1 MVAKRFTSAVN
12 AFPTSSSWERIAGLH
27 QAMFGEV
34 MEEFTQD
41 IDWLATDSC
50 RLLGTKKQVLS
61 ICRRAE
67 AIAEQFQDTLPLFED
82 RAFIEHPQFWR
93 WRLGKI
99 TLKQVLLQKCW

>member
-1 MVAKRFTSAVN
+1 MQSRCACRG
-12 AFPTSSSWERIAGLH
+12 RIAGLH
-27 QAMFGEV
+27 KAMFGEV

-50 RLLGTKKQVLS
+50 SLLGTKKQVMA

-82 RAFIEHPQFWR
+82 RAFIEHPH
-93 WRLGKI
+93 LVHSHLAKI
-99 TLKQVLLQKCW
+99 TLIHEVDSPHTSTTAQSE